1 MLSRRHVQGAAL
13 LALLAGTTLQ
23 LPGQSFQ
30 GGLRGTVADAGAGI
44 VAQAKVTLIDEAT
57 NVSRA
62 TLSNETGEFVFNS
75 VVPATYTVTVESPGF
90 KKYDKRGIVVATQQ
104 FLTIDA
110 KLEVGQVTESVMVT
124 EEVPLIESASAS
136 TGQIIDRQKLIDL
149 PNLGRNPFM
158 MSKIAQNVVPAGNPN
173 FNRMQDQSGSSQISI
188 AGGPVR
194 GNNYLLDGVP
204 ITDTQNRAVIIPT
217 IESVQE
223 VKIQAN
229 TYDAEMGRTGGGVF
243 NTFLKSGSN
252 RLTGSGFGYMRETK
266 WVANSYFNNRNGVPR
281 PAQPARNY
289 GGSIGGPIWIPK
301 VYNGRNRT
309 FFFVGAEAYRMT
321 SSVSNEF
328 AVPTAAE
335 IGGDFSKSL
344 SRTGGLQTIYDPRTT
359 RANPAGGF
367 LRDPFPDNIIPAD
380 RLSPTGLAIAKTFPT
395 QLRTP
400 RYHGDNNMPVAT
412 SQYDRADQLTGKFD
426 HRVRD
431 WWQAS
436 LSYLHYGSREPGE
449 NWFNTVSSPAQWLL
463 ARKVDATQFNNTLTP
478 GPTTVV
484 SLRYGFNRFPNDNY
498 QRSLGYNPGT
508 LGFSPNFTND
518 IQRSTFPLVTM
529 ETFSNLGVNN
539 NDFTVYASKNL
550 MAGVS
555 KFMGRHS
562 FKGGFDYR
570 KMTITGIS
578 YGNNSGS
585 FTFNDAFTR
594 ATPERAVAG
603 TGSDLASLLLGAPV
617 TVGSD
622 VGSKLNQFVD
632 YYAGYLHDDFRVSSK
647 LSLNIGVRYEFETG
661 LKATDNALLVGF
673 DPIVASPLQASDGT
687 APFKGGVQ
695 YAGVNGYGTQTGNLN
710 KWKFSPRIGVAY
722 SLNSKTTIRGGYGL
736 FWAPIPYT
744 LQTPIGFTQTNALQ
758 GSLDNNATANVSL
771 DNPYPTGLLKPVG
784 STLGLLAGVGGSVS
798 VIDGNH
804 RSPLIHQYSFDIQR
818 EVGFGVVMGVGYV
831 GSTAGNL
838 VLGVGA
844 VNINQTPT
852 GFLSQGAAL
861 SQSVPNPYYS
871 AGGAGLVGARTL
883 TRAQSL
889 RPFPQFNAVNLN
901 NLDYNTSRYDSLVVK
916 AQKRFSH
923 GLSFVTTWTWSKM
936 LDAGFA
942 GPGNNLNTSGGYQ
955 DAYNLDSEYSLSIVH
970 TPHRFTSGFTYEL
983 PFGKG
988 RSFLS
993 SNRALDLVA
1002 GGWSINAIT
1011 SFQTGFP
1018 LAIRQQSN
1026 NNALIGALNQRPN
1039 ATGTSPEV
1047 SGSFA
1052 QRLDGWVN
1060 PAAFTQAPVY
1070 TFGNVSRTIGMRS
1083 PGIANWDMSVFKTVS
1098 VTERFKAQFRAEAL
1112 NAMNTPLFRSPETR
1126 VGNANFGKI
1135 TSQANFPRLL
1145 QLGVRVYF

>member
-1 MLSRRHVQGAAL
+1 MLSRTHVHCAAVF
-13 LALLAGTTLQ
+13 ALLAGAAMQ

-30 GGLRGTVADAGAGI
+30 GGLRGIVADGGAGM

-57 NVSRA
+57 SVSRA
-62 TLSNETGEFVFNS
+62 TLTNDTGEYVFNS

-90 KKYDKRGIVVATQQ
+90 KKFEKRGIIVATQQ
-104 FLTIDA
+104 FLTVDA

-124 EEVPLIESASAS
+124 EEVPLIESSNAS
-136 TGQIIDRQKLIDL
+136 TGQVIDRQKLTDL

-223 VKIQAN
+223 VKVQAN

-243 NTFLKSGSN
+243 NTFMKSGSN
-252 RLTGSGFGYMRETK
+252 RLTGSAFGYMRETD

-281 PAQPARNY
+281 PEQPARNY
-289 GGSIGGPIWIPK
+289 GGSIGGPVWIPK
-301 VYNGRNRT
+301 LYNGRNKT
-309 FFFVGAEAYRMT
+309 FFFFGAEAYRMT

-335 IGGDFSKSL
+335 VTGDFSKSIAKG
-344 SRTGGLQTIYDPRTT
+344 GGLQTIYDPLTT
-359 RANPAGGF
+359 RVNPAGGF
-367 LRDPFPDNIIPAD
+367 LRDPFPGNVIPSN
-380 RLSPTGLAIAKTFPT
+380 RLSATGLALAKTFPT
-395 QLRTP
+395 QLRSP

-426 HRVRD
+426 HRVFE
-431 WWQAS
+431 WWQSS

-449 NWFNTVSSPAQWLL
+449 NWFNTPSSPAQWLL
-463 ARKVDATQFNNTLTP
+463 ARKVDATQFNNVFTP
-478 GPTTVV
+478 SPTTVV
-484 SLRYGFNRFPNDNY
+484 SIRYGFNRFPNDNY
-498 QRSLGYNPGT
+498 QRSLGYNLGT
-508 LGFSPNFTND
+508 LGFSPNFTKD
-518 IQRSTFPLVTM
+518 IQRATFPNITM
-529 ETFSNLGVNN
+529 ETFSSLGVNN
-539 NDFTVYASKNL
+539 NDFTVYGSKNF
-550 MAGVS
+550 MASVS
-555 KFMGRHS
+555 KFMGKHS
-562 FKGGFDYR
+562 FKAGFDYR
-570 KMTITGIS
+570 RMTITGIS
-578 YGNNSGS
+578 YGNNAGL
-585 FTFNDAFTR
+585 FTFTDAFTR
-594 ATPERAVAG
+594 ATPEKAVAG
-603 TGSDLASLLLGAPV
+603 TGSDLASLLLGYPIS
-617 TVGSD
+617 VGTD
-622 VGSKLNQFVD
+622 VGSKLNQFVK

-647 LSLNIGVRYEFETG
+647 LTLNLGVRYEFETG
-661 LKATDNALLVGF
+661 LQAQDNALLVGF
-673 DPIVASPLQASDGT
+673 DPKVASPLKSIDGT
-687 APFKGGVQ
+687 TPFKGGVE
-695 YAGVNGYGTQTGNLN
+695 YAGANGYATQTGNLN
-710 KWKFSPRIGVAY
+710 KWKFSPRVGVAY
-722 SLNSKTTIRGGYGL
+722 SLNSKTTLRGGYGL

-744 LQTPIGFTQTNALQ
+744 LQTPIGYTQTNALQ
-758 GSLDNNATANVSL
+758 GSLDNNATPNVSL
-771 DNPYPTGLLKPVG
+771 DNPYPTGLLKPSG
-784 STLGLLAGVGGSVS
+784 STQGLLAGVGGAVS

-804 RSPLIHQYSFDIQR
+804 RSPYIHQYSFDVQR
-818 EVGFGVVMGVGYV
+818 ELGFGVILAAGYV

-838 VLGVGA
+838 VLGVGG
-844 VNINQTPT
+844 VNINQTPNE
-852 GFLSQGAAL
+852 FLSQGASL
-861 SQSVPNPYYS
+861 SQSIANPYYA
-871 AGGAGLVGARTL
+871 AGGAGLVGAKTI
-883 TRAQSL
+883 TRAQAL
-889 RPFPQFNAVNLN
+889 RPFPQFTTVTLN
-901 NLDYNTSRYDSLVVK
+901 NLDYNSSRYDSLVVK

-936 LDAGFA
+936 MDAGFA

-955 DAYNLDSEYSLSIVH
+955 DAYNLNSEYALSIVN
-970 TPHRFTSGFTYEL
+970 TPHRFTSGFSYEL

-988 RSFLS
+988 KSFLS
-993 SNRALDLVA
+993 GNKALEYVA
-1002 GGWSINAIT
+1002 GGWSINAIST
-1011 SFQTGFP
+1011 FQTGFP

-1026 NNALIGALNQRPN
+1026 NNSLLGAQNQRPN
-1039 ATGTSPEV
+1039 ATGVSPEV

-1052 QRLDGWVN
+1052 QRLDGWIN
-1060 PAAFTQAPVY
+1060 PAAFTQAPAY
-1070 TFGNVSRTIGMRS
+1070 TYGNVSRTISLRS

-1098 VTERFKAQFRAEAL
+1098 VTEHLKAQFRAEAL